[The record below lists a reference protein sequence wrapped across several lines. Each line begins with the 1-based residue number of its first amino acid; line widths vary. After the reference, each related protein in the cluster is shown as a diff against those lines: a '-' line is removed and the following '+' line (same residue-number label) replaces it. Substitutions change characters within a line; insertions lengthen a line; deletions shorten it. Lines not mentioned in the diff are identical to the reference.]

1 MKIPLSD
8 QIHEATRWVSSAKK
22 AAEINPSVIPRLDA
36 AESIVVT
43 LQTYQALLQAGHVR

>member
-1 MKIPLSD
+1 MKIPLTD

-22 AAEINPSVIPRLDA
+22 AAETNPNVSPRVDTTEA
-36 AESIVVT
+36 IVVT